1 MNTIGFSD
9 GFCFVL
15 SEGKMENANLQICN
29 EIYRIVSIGS

>member
-1 MNTIGFSD
+1 LF
-9 GFCFVL
+9 L